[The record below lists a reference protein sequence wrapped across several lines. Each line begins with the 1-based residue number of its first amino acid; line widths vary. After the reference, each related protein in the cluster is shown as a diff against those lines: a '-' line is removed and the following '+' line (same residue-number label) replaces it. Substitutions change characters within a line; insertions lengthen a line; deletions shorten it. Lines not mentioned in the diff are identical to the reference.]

1 MLKGLSFRNGGLKT
15 KLVMGGCLMA
25 IVPIVILGA
34 LSFYFAKQ
42 AIEKEAYDQ
51 SLIVSKSI
59 ADMVDGVLTS
69 ESNAV
74 AMLAQR
80 EAVIQ
85 AVKDKN
91 AGDAAKAESLQREL
105 NRLQSIT
112 DGRYEAII
120 VVGRDGIVF
129 ADNVKGGTKG
139 LNVADRE
146 YFKKGLQGQS
156 SLDTV
161 NMSKKSNTP
170 VSTLAHPIKDE
181 NGQVIGIVAG
191 IVHVSF
197 LAAKINEVKLSK
209 TGYAFIV
216 NKEGTVVVFPD
227 AKQALQLNIAKEQG
241 MEDLTKKALAGESGV
256 TQYVYKGV
264 RKVSG
269 FAPVKLNGWSVITAV
284 PIDEMLDSVT
294 AIRNTTL
301 ACIAIFALLAAVAA
315 FFSARTIA
323 MPIQRASEKL
333 NAGAEQITAASSEVA
348 TASQSLAEGAS
359 EQAAAIEETSSSL
372 EEMSSMTKQN
382 ADNAN
387 TANKLMEETKAV
399 VTRANSSMQELT
411 VSMDDITKASEDT
424 SKIIKT
430 IDEIAFQTNLLAL
443 NAAVEAARAGEAGAG
458 FAVVAEEVRNLA
470 IRAADAARNTSGLIE
485 GTIKKIKAGAELVG
499 RTNTDFSQVAESA
512 GKVAGLINEI
522 AAASDEQ
529 AQGIGQVTKAVHEMD
544 KVVQQNAANAEES
557 ASASEE
563 MNAQSVTMK
572 EVVLELIAV
581 IGGSGGNGRLHVA
594 ADMAEPRLERSR
606 LPLVR
611 SKFRKGT
618 AAKDAPRSAAGRPEQ
633 VIPLD
638 DSEFKDF

>member
-1 MLKGLSFRNGGLKT
+1 MLKGLSFRGGGLKT
-15 KLVMGGCLMA
+15 KLVLGGCLMA
-25 IVPIVILGA
+25 IVPIIILGA
-34 LSFYFAKQ
+34 ISFYFAKQ

-51 SLIVSKSI
+51 SLMVSKSI

-91 AGDAAKAESLQREL
+91 AGDASKAELLQREM
-105 NRLQSIT
+105 NRLQGIT
-112 DGRYEAII
+112 EGRYEAI
-120 VVGRDGIVF
+120 VVIGRDGIVI
-129 ADNVKGGTKG
+129 ADNIKGGTKG
-139 LNVADRE
+139 FNLADRD
-146 YFKKGLQGQS
+146 YFKKGLQGQT

-170 VSTLAHPIKDE
+170 VSTLSHPIKDE
-181 NGQVIGIVAG
+181 NGQVIGVVAG

-209 TGYAFIV
+209 TGYAYIV

-241 MEDLTKKALAGESGV
+241 LEDLTKKALAGESGV
-256 TQYVYKGV
+256 TQYVYKGI

-269 FAPVKLNGWSVITAV
+269 FAPVKLNGWSVVTAV

-301 ACIAIFALLAAVAA
+301 ICIVLFALLAAVAA
-315 FFSARTIA
+315 FFSARAIA
-323 MPIQRASEKL
+323 VPIQRASEKL

-387 TANKLMEETKAV
+387 TANKLMEETKSV

-581 IGGSGGNGRLHVA
+581 IGGSGNGRMAVSA
-594 ADMAEPRLERSR
+594 EMAESPRLERHG

-611 SKFRKGT
+611 PKFRKGP
-618 AAKDAPRSAAGRPEQ
+618 AKDAPRSAAGRPEH
-633 VIPLD
+633 VIPLG